1 MTTIPAQSPQLPE
14 VSIGNVM
21 RHVRHMGTETP
32 FRKSGTLQ
40 DKKAAEYV
48 VAQMRSFGLEA
59 EVETFKVYDSDPGT
73 VRLSVTAPQLIQL
86 DSRAC
91 AHVEPTPEGGY
102 EAELIDVGPGAF
114 SDYEGKDVRGKIV
127 LAEVSYSPATPEKA
141 RIAAVMGAAG
151 IILMNWGRG
160 DEPGMPWRGLKAVW
174 GNPTPQT
181 WNDIPRLFGASIS
194 RADGQR
200 LRALLAEGPVTLKAE
215 ITAARDWREVYQPV
229 AWLKAPETSP
239 EADKFVIVSGHI
251 DSWDPGITD
260 NITGDAV
267 MLELARALAGMREKL
282 RRSVVFCYWNGHEV
296 AEAAGSTWFVDHYW
310 ERINRDAVAYL
321 NIDSVGMKGTS
332 LFNIS
337 SCPELSAFVEGCA
350 KASLPVSLPIE
361 MHNLER
367 IGDQSFFGI
376 GVAAATGRHG
386 FAKEIVKE
394 RNGATLG
401 WYNHTEFDTF
411 DEVDEEILTGDLAYW
426 NAVVTSLATMPV
438 LPHRFA
444 PRLADMQA
452 RFERMLAEIPA
463 DDLTGL
469 AKIPEALAGLAP
481 LAGWFDS
488 HLAGLAQAGADGAR
502 ANRTITRLSRQL
514 TFVTGSAS
522 GKYEQ
527 DSYGITTL
535 KLPVPFL
542 SAIEPYL
549 AAPAGSDE
557 YYTHLTRLQ
566 RDRHVI
572 TDAIQSVQD
581 ILLDYRALIEG

>member
-1 MTTIPAQSPQLPE
+1 
-14 VSIGNVM
+14 M

-40 DKKAAEYV
+40 DKTAAEYV

-73 VRLSVTAPQLIQL
+73 VSLSVTAPELIRL
-86 DSRAC
+86 ESRAC

-102 EAELIDVGPGAF
+102 EAELVDVGPGAF
-114 SDYEGKDVRGKIV
+114 SDYEGKDVLGKIV

-160 DEPGMPWRGLKAVW
+160 DEPGVGMPWRGLKAVW
-174 GNPTPQT
+174 GNPTPET

-194 RADGQR
+194 RKDGQR

-229 AWLKAPETSP
+229 AWLNAPETAP

-267 MLELARALAGMREKL
+267 MLELARALSGMREHL

-337 SCPELSAFVEGCA
+337 SCPELHEFVKDCA
-350 KASLPVSLPIE
+350 EATLPKSLPIE

-386 FAKEIVKE
+386 FSKEIVKE
-394 RNGATLG
+394 YNGATLG

-411 DEVDEEILTGDLAYW
+411 DEVDEEVLSGDLAYW
-426 NAVVTSLATMPV
+426 NAVVTALGTTRV

-452 RFERMLAEIPA
+452 RFERGLAAIQADDITGLHRIPA
-463 DDLTGL
+463 
-469 AKIPEALAGLAP
+469 ALSDLAP
-481 LAGWFDS
+481 LAAWFDG
-488 HLAGLAQAGADGAR
+488 HLAGLTLNGEDGTR
-502 ANRTITRLSRQL
+502 ANRIVTRLSRQL

-527 DSYGITTL
+527 DSYGISTL

-542 SAIEPYL
+542 GAIEPYL
-549 AAPAGSDE
+549 AAEAESDA

-572 TDAIQSVQD
+572 TDAIQSAQD